1 MKALAYLNSSDK
13 TISSG
18 SGAWTLPTL
27 TFGETLE
34 LALRFQENIEGNA
47 TEVSADVQYLKVAI
61 GNLDARPE
69 SGKYCLKIG
78 DAAQS
83 ATNTT
88 APLDWNAGAAEI
100 TAKITALTEIIAEFG
115 APKVTSSDESLLFM
129 FGTGQTNVAITVV
142 NDELEPPSLGLTS
155 AWQVAGK
162 WVSELRLVQ
171 TPAAFSDSSERI
183 LPAAPSV
190 TEVQEGGADGTGYE
204 WNEIQQLTMPPAFRG
219 SYQFRFNGARSA
231 ILSRDDDTDAVA
243 AALAG
248 FGSGFI
254 VTLPRDGVMRIEF
267 AGDLK
272 GQPWPLLEVLVPDA
286 PEGDLTVALGLDRPP
301 LFAMLRNAASVTL
314 PLEIE
319 VGIGDSNA
327 QGGVRREKFQTSVT
341 IQRGVLYGM
350 LATAAGI
357 DWLRPIATDY
367 IPFTM
372 DQIFRGQL
380 YYAAPIG
387 NGEATEFVIAHNLH
401 SDALASVLVRQNI
414 ADGRVLVAGTDYT
427 VTSGGADALTV
438 TLAAGTTPPARAA
451 LLVVIT
457 AAGIRDSFL
466 QHTHT
471 MEQIVGLDS
480 RFEALEQRV
489 NVLEE
494 YLPKASPAATDSTNT
509 VLSIDIPAR
518 KEVLFLKTAIP
529 DDLTNLP
536 IRRAPALLPAVHTAT
551 VTALPDPLPSP
562 AANTVWSVA
571 AATLISGGSG
581 IHSSAVPAGGFVASD
596 GRLLY
601 PASHAGETVSYFPTP
616 FERTLWEFAVNDK
629 MLRVTRT
636 LQVKFGVTVQII
648 NATSEAQWVL
658 VIEQGKPID
667 QTDPTN
673 EAVNLR
679 DVEWN
684 PTPILAQR
692 ILVSPLA
699 TTHTFGCQ
707 IANTT
712 SGLTADRLSYGA
724 WEAATGTAPESANFL
739 LRARLIN
746 FDTKNNVQNAT
757 GWLAYL
763 LGDGTQENKTNATAT
778 IQ

>member
-13 TISSG
+13 SISSG

-34 LALRFQENIEGNA
+34 LAFRFEENLDGTA
-47 TEVSADVQYLKVAI
+47 SEVSADVHYLKAAI

-83 ATNTT
+83 ADNTT

-100 TAKITALTEIIAEFG
+100 TAKITALTTITG
-115 APKVTSSDESLLFM
+115 TYGTPKVTSSEGSFFFM
-129 FGTGQTNVAITVV
+129 FGEGAVNVAVAVV

-162 WVSELRLVQ
+162 WVTELRLIQ

-183 LPAAPSV
+183 LPAAPTV
-190 TEVQEGGADGTGYE
+190 TEVQQGGADGTGYE
-204 WNEIQQLTMPPAFRG
+204 WNEIQQLVMPPAFRG
-219 SYQFRFNGARSA
+219 SYQFRFNNLRSP

-243 AALAG
+243 TALAG

-272 GQPWPLLEVLVPDA
+272 GQPWPLLEILVPDA
-286 PEGDLTVALGLDRPP
+286 PEGDLTVSLGLDQPP
-301 LFAMLRNAASVTL
+301 LFAMLRSNPSVTL

-319 VGIGDSNA
+319 VGIGDTSA

-341 IQRGVLYGM
+341 IQRGILYGM
-350 LATAAGI
+350 LATSAGI

-380 YYAAPIG
+380 YYAAPVG
-387 NGEATEFVIAHNLH
+387 NGEATQFVIAHNLN

-427 VTSGGADALTV
+427 VTSGGADALTI
-438 TLAAGTTPPARAA
+438 TLTSATPPASAS

-457 AAGIRDSFL
+457 AAGMRDSFL

-471 MEQIVGLDS
+471 MDQIVGLDS
-480 RFEALEQRV
+480 RFESLEHRV
-489 NVLEE
+489 TVLEAFI
-494 YLPKASPAATDSTNT
+494 PTAAPSVADATNT
-509 VLSIDIPAR
+509 VLTIDIPAR

-529 DDLTNLP
+529 DDLSTLP
-536 IRRAPALLPAVHTAT
+536 IRRTPALLPAVHTAS
-551 VTALPDPLPSP
+551 VTALPTPLPTP
-562 AANTVWSVA
+562 AANTVWSA
-571 AATLISGGSG
+571 PAATLILGGSG
-581 IHSSAVPAGGFVASD
+581 IHSSTVPAGGFVASD

-601 PASHAGETVSYFPTP
+601 PASHAGATVSYFPTP
-616 FERTLWEFAVNDK
+616 FERTLWEFSVNEK

-636 LQVKFGVTVQII
+636 LQVTFGVTVQLI
-648 NATSEAQWVL
+648 NATSEAQWML
-658 VIEQGKPID
+658 VIEQGQPIQ
-667 QTDPTN
+667 QTDPAN
-673 EAVNLR
+673 EAVNLQ
-679 DVEWN
+679 DVVWN
-684 PTPILAQR
+684 ATPILTQQ

-699 TTHTFGCQ
+699 TTHTFGCR

-712 SGLTADRLSYGA
+712 AGLTADRLLYGS
-724 WEAATGTAPESANFL
+724 WEAATGTAPSSANFL

-763 LGDGTQENKTNATAT
+763 LGDGTQDNKTKATAT